1 VLRRTFTHLIS
12 TIIELHNG
20 DDATKGNFCSQTL
33 PGLDF
38 TYKIVLEHHIQQT
51 DAYLDIVHAMQCII
65 HLIYKTNYLY
75 MHSIHDI
82 NTGLFEITVGVL
94 TTCHTQYT

>member
-1 VLRRTFTHLIS
+1 MMPPKEISVHRLSQALIYGGA
-12 TIIELHNG
+12 I
-20 DDATKGNFCSQTL
+20 

-38 TYKIVLEHHIQQT
+38 TYKIVLVHHIQQT

-82 NTGLFEITVGVL
+82 STGLFEMTVGVL